1 MRKMFPPFIGG
12 NAAGALLL
20 MRVVVGCAFAM
31 HGWQKIRSPAGITR
45 WMGDAQVPGYLQ
57 AAAAS
62 AEFGGGIAWMIG
74 FLTPIACLAIIV
86 TMVTALTTVHLPKG
100 DPFVG
105 LPGKESY
112 ELPLTYLVIGLT
124 LLLVGPGTFS
134 LDAIIFG
141 RRRATAES
149 PPPEQDD

>member
-1 MRKMFPPFIGG
+1 
-12 NAAGALLL
+12 
-20 MRVVVGCAFAM
+20 M
-31 HGWQKIRSPAGITR
+31 HGWFKIRGPGGMMG
-45 WMGDAQVPGYLQ
+45 WMHDAQVPGYLQ
-57 AAAAS
+57 AAAAC

-86 TMVTALTTVHLPKG
+86 TMVTALTTVHLPAG

-105 LPGKESY
+105 PPGKESY

-141 RRRATAES
+141 RRPGTAEPS
-149 PPPEQDD
+149 PPTD

>member
-1 MRKMFPPFIGG
+1 MRKLFPPFIGG

-31 HGWQKIRSPAGITR
+31 HGWHKIRSPGGMTR
-45 WMGDAQVPGYLQ
+45 WMGDPQVPGYLQ
-57 AAAAS
+57 AAAAC
-62 AEFGGGIAWMIG
+62 AEFGGGIAWMLG
-74 FLTPIACLAIIV
+74 LLTPLACLLIIV

-100 DPFVG
+100 DPFVSASG
-105 LPGKESY
+105 PSY

-134 LDAIIFG
+134 LDAILFG
-141 RRRATAES
+141 RRPGGAE
-149 PPPEQDD
+149 PPAPAD